1 MYDCFK
7 KGAFVS
13 LPLFNRHT
21 LLPYHDHD
29 LYGRFV
35 PLGLFLNRYIVN
47 ILGTRGLPAA
57 HGGFETFAQHLSL
70 DLMARGWAV
79 HIYCQNNREDSA
91 FDGDGSQD
99 EWMGV
104 KRTHFSSRFSGPLGT
119 IDFDLKCVRH
129 VLTQSG
135 VDLVLGY
142 NTAAFSLLQ
151 KLKRRRVIMNMDGIE
166 WKRSKW
172 GIGAKSWFFINEL
185 IGANISD
192 VPVADHPE
200 IARHIAKRSLRK
212 VVMIPYGSASAFWAH
227 G

>member
-119 IDFDLKCVRH
+119 MDFDLKCVRH

-166 WKRSKW
+166 WKRS
-172 GIGAKSWFFINEL
+172 GLVTVTFRSPNSFMRPFAQMPRGFCRLATS
-185 IGANISD
+185 GGD
-192 VPVADHPE
+192 ADCRSRVWMPLPMQE
-200 IARHIAKRSLRK
+200 VFQIAWNK
-212 VVMIPYGSASAFWAH
+212 
-227 G
+227 